1 MIKRLR
7 IKFICITMV
16 IVTVMM
22 SVLLVGQI
30 NSTRESLIQRNT
42 KALEDAILEF
52 EKEPP
57 PPADKPE
64 NGGSVEEKPKPDSSD
79 FKKPERE
86 HPSFVL
92 AMQPDGTLAAEGAG
106 YYNLDD
112 EAVLLDIYQ
121 QVSERTRPSGVL
133 WEYELQYLQVG
144 QIYAFTDISGEL
156 ETMGEMNRS
165 SVTIWLLGFLG
176 FLILSIFLANW
187 AIRPV
192 ERAWEQQ
199 RQFVADASHEL
210 KTPLTVIL
218 TNAEMLG
225 EMVQSDEQRQFSDSI
240 VTMSHQMR
248 GLVEGMLQLARADC
262 GQTAGERERVD
273 FSGLV
278 EEILLPFEPLYFE
291 TGLTLESSV
300 QPGVTM
306 TGCASQL
313 RQVVEILLDN
323 AMKYSTPGG
332 TVRLELS
339 RQGHQCCLTVTSPGE
354 ALTAAQCR
362 DIFKRFFRVD
372 PARSRS
378 GSYGLGLSIARRIVD
393 DHRGK
398 IRAEGRE
405 KHNVFYVN
413 FPIDQK

>member
-1 MIKRLR
+1 MIRRLR

-133 WEYELQYLQVG
+133 WEYEL
-144 QIYAFTDISGEL
+144 
-156 ETMGEMNRS
+156 
-165 SVTIWLLGFLG
+165 
-176 FLILSIFLANW
+176 
-187 AIRPV
+187 
-192 ERAWEQQ
+192 
-199 RQFVADASHEL
+199 
-210 KTPLTVIL
+210 
-218 TNAEMLG
+218 
-225 EMVQSDEQRQFSDSI
+225 
-240 VTMSHQMR
+240 
-248 GLVEGMLQLARADC
+248 
-262 GQTAGERERVD
+262 
-273 FSGLV
+273 
-278 EEILLPFEPLYFE
+278 
-291 TGLTLESSV
+291 
-300 QPGVTM
+300 
-306 TGCASQL
+306 
-313 RQVVEILLDN
+313 
-323 AMKYSTPGG
+323 
-332 TVRLELS
+332 
-339 RQGHQCCLTVTSPGE
+339 
-354 ALTAAQCR
+354 
-362 DIFKRFFRVD
+362 
-372 PARSRS
+372 
-378 GSYGLGLSIARRIVD
+378 
-393 DHRGK
+393 
-398 IRAEGRE
+398 
-405 KHNVFYVN
+405 
-413 FPIDQK
+413 

>member
-240 VTMSHQMR
+240 VTMTHQMR
-248 GLVEGMLQLARADC
+248 GLVENMLQLARADS
-262 GQTAGERERVD
+262 GLTSGERTRVD
-273 FSGLV
+273 CSALL
-278 EEILLPFEPLYFE
+278 EQTILPFEPMYFE
-291 TGLTLESSV
+291 AGLTLEIDIQSGIMLTCNTV
-300 QPGVTM
+300 
-306 TGCASQL
+306 QL
-313 RQVVEILLDN
+313 RRVAEILLDN
-323 AMKYSTPGG
+323 ALKYATPGG
-332 TVRLELS
+332 TVRVKLES
-339 RQGHQCCLTVTSPGE
+339 KGHHCCLSVASPGE
-354 ALTAAQCR
+354 TLTQRQCR
-362 DIFKRFFRVD
+362 DIFKRFYRVD
-372 PARSRS
+372 PARHRN
-378 GSYGLGLSIARRIVD
+378 GSYGLGLAIAERVVA

-398 IRAEGRE
+398 IWAEG
-405 KHNVFYVN
+405 KDGINTFYVN
-413 FPIDQK
+413 LPVG